1 MAPTGNGFRTGT
13 GDGITAYRHG
23 DRTGRHRQGG
33 ANGIARH
40 RHRAGG
46 CRSCQKQNTKEG
58 ILRQLRVRHDTLSY
72 SKGKERKGREGK
84 GREGKGREGK
94 GREGKGREG
103 TDAAPSAL
111 PESRFSSSKI
121 PHRHRTVKAKSRI
134 NTDFILFPGAR
145 HSPPARPVTPPMRLA
160 PDRYASRHNPRHACH
175 RTSAKITGTEQSER
189 INPDIIIG
197 DCVTSSAC
205 LYELAAIAF

>member
-1 MAPTGNGFRTGT
+1 MATGLAAIGKAAPTASLGIVIVQVVAVPARNRTPKKAFSDSFVCGM
-13 GDGITAYRHG
+13 I
-23 DRTGRHRQGG
+23 
-33 ANGIARH
+33 
-40 RHRAGG
+40 
-46 CRSCQKQNTKEG
+46 RSPIQ
-58 ILRQLRVRHDTLSY
+58 
-72 SKGKERKGREGK
+72 KER
-84 GREGKGREGK
+84 K

-145 HSPPARPVTPPMRLA
+145 HSTPARPVTPPMRLA